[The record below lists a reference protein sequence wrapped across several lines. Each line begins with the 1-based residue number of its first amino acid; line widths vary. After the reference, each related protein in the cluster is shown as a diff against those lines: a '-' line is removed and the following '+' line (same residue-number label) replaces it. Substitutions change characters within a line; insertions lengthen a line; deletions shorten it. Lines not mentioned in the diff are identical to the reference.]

1 MHAPRFTSAF
11 RSVVLGFI
19 VALAALAAPNLAV
32 AGPKGDQATVDK
44 VTNLNKKALEAY
56 SHEDFDT
63 ARSLLKEALELC
75 ANAGLDQHP
84 ITARTHIHFG
94 AVAIVGF
101 KQREVGI
108 KQFRKA
114 LDIQPDIK
122 LTKVIATPELQ
133 DAFEEAV
140 LAGEGGGSGGQA
152 AAGGGGPSDNDE
164 GGGQRRGAAP
174 QQAEDNGE
182 GESTPPP
189 RRPKPPPRKKHGGD
203 EDEDEKDEGAGA
215 KRGNLFVG
223 VWAGTGFGLVSGHGE
238 VDPNHKLG
246 GAGFAAPQSL
256 VLTPEFGYF
265 VTPQLLV
272 SGAVRFQYLVGL
284 TGEVGSAA
292 GCGSDMFCDPYSTA
306 WNVLAKVT
314 YYLGTEGVRFA
325 IGGQIGGG
333 TGVRNAVAF
342 NDVMNCKASASS
354 TTMSGC
360 VDTLK
365 GGPFLI
371 GPTLGA
377 YFEVASVL
385 DLFIGLNTELGLP
398 SFTYNIDLQGG
409 LALRL

>member
-11 RSVVLGFI
+11 RSVLVSLI
-19 VALAALAAPNLAV
+19 VSLAMLAAPTLAV
-32 AGPKGDQATVDK
+32 AAKNDQATVDK
-44 VTNLNKKALEAY
+44 VTNLNKKALDAY
-56 SHEDFDT
+56 SREDYDT

-140 LAGEGGGSGGQA
+140 LAGEGGGGGGQA
-152 AAGGGGPSDNDE
+152 AAGGGGPGDNDE
-164 GGGQRRGAAP
+164 GGGGRRAAA
-174 QQAEDNGE
+174 QQAEDSGE

-189 RRPKPPPRKKHGGD
+189 RRQKPPPRKKHGGD
-203 EDEDEKDEGAGA
+203 EDEEEKDEGGGA
-215 KRGNLFVG
+215 KRGSFFLTVG
-223 VWAGTGFGLVSGHGE
+223 IGTGFGLASGNGQL
-238 VDPNHKLG
+238 DPAHKLG
-246 GAGFAAPQSL
+246 GAGFAPPQSL
-256 VLTPEFGYF
+256 VLTPEAGWF
-265 VTPQLLV
+265 VNPQLLI
-272 SGAVRFQYLVGL
+272 SGALRFQYLFGL
-284 TGEVGSAA
+284 TGEVNSAPS
-292 GCGSDMFCDPYSTA
+292 CGSDMFCSPSPYA
-306 WNVLAKVT
+306 LGVFGKAT
-314 YYLGTEGVRFA
+314 YFMGTEGIRFA
-325 IGGQIGGG
+325 IGGEVGGG
-333 TGVRNAVAF
+333 VVRNAVAF
-342 NDVMNCKASASS
+342 NNVMNCKSSVSS
-354 TTMSGC
+354 TTTSGC

-371 GPTLGA
+371 GPTLGL
-377 YFEVASVL
+377 YFELADAV
-385 DLFIGLNTELGLP
+385 DLFAAVNTALGLP
-398 SFTYNIDLQGG
+398 SFAFNFDLQAG